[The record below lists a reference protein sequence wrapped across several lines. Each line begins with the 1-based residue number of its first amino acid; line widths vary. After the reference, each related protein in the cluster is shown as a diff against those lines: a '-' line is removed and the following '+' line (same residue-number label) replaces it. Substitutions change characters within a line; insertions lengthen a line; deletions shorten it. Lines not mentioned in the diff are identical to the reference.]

1 MQTRAP
7 LPREILA
14 EWARNRHGI
23 RTPFI
28 AIQCFGLELNETLS
42 EVCQS
47 AAHVGTAAGVGVRPS
62 APAATN
68 MENE

>member
-14 EWARNRHGI
+14 EWARNRNGI

-47 AAHVGTAAGVGVRPS
+47 AAHVGHAAGAVGASPV
-62 APAATN
+62 PAATN